1 MFEVPK
7 QLLCS
12 SYLSE
17 EQKTVL
23 RIMQLDF
30 LLYIRGSFEKEP
42 MQLQQLQY
50 YGGLFFMILAT
61 NYLMAYTRATLE
73 QTNTLQSPYIYN

>member
-1 MFEVPK
+1 
-7 QLLCS
+7 
-12 SYLSE
+12 
-17 EQKTVL
+17 
-23 RIMQLDF
+23 MQLDF

-61 NYLMAYTRATLE
+61 NYLMAYTRATPGPDQYATKPLW
-73 QTNTLQSPYIYN
+73 PYP